1 MEERQEIVWASAL
14 SCLFYF
20 VCDGGKII
28 RSRLGGLDIR
38 VNITFFKFTFVMF
51 LQHFLV
57 AKHSCNISYSGLSRV
72 SVIPKRSKCWRL
84 FYLILEINHVAAKL
98 AIFIFP
104 SLLGTI

>member
-38 VNITFFKFTFVMF
+38 VNIHSSNF
-51 LQHFLV
+51 LLKKNCLLLCSFCKKKIAPDFLEF
-57 AKHSCNISYSGLSRV
+57 GLLDCM
-72 SVIPKRSKCWRL
+72 KM
-84 FYLILEINHVAAKL
+84 LILSPGTSVSFLSVRFCRNRVC
-98 AIFIFP
+98 P
-104 SLLGTI
+104 S

>member
-38 VNITFFKFTFVMF
+38 VCLKFCFAA
-51 LQHFLV
+51 L
-57 AKHSCNISYSGLSRV
+57 LSADFHTHLYYV
-72 SVIPKRSKCWRL
+72 KGKNVGDC
-84 FYLILEINHVAAKL
+84 
-98 AIFIFP
+98 FI
-104 SLLGTI
+104 

>member
-38 VNITFFKFTFVMF
+38 VNITFFKFTFAMF
-51 LQHFLV
+51 RNISYFPSIVATFLSPDCQHFLLRIV
-57 AKHSCNISYSGLSRV
+57 TRFCN
-72 SVIPKRSKCWRL
+72 
-84 FYLILEINHVAAKL
+84 
-98 AIFIFP
+98 
-104 SLLGTI
+104 T